1 MGPHQFAEFSL
12 PYIRKISAGV
22 RDGLKQ
28 KGLPVVPLIVFAKG
42 GHHSLSELAHSEYN
56 VVGLDWTVSP
66 IAARQ
71 AVGSHVTLQGNL
83 DPCALYADKKD
94 LEEAVSGMVAEFG
107 QGPWIANLG
116 HGIYPDMDP
125 EHAGFFIDCV
135 HRLTQKPS

>member
-1 MGPHQFAEFSL
+1 M
-12 PYIRKISAGV
+12 
-22 RDGLKQ
+22 
-28 KGLPVVPLIVFAKG
+28 
-42 GHHSLSELAHSEYN
+42 SELAHSEYN

-83 DPCALYADKKD
+83 DPCALYADKVRVWFPLSAREGEEGSGECTSPVLFVPSPPCLQKD